1 MKIIRSFRFAI
12 KGIKDCF
19 LTQVN
24 FRIHLLLALI
34 AILVGIG
41 FHISAN
47 EWMFIVF
54 SITLVVL
61 TEMINTS
68 IEKLCDFIHTDRHPQ
83 VEIIKD
89 IAAGAVLISTLAS
102 FCTGVIIFLPKI
114 IFYIHSF

>member
-12 KGIKDCF
+12 KGLKHCF

-24 FRIHLLLALI
+24 FRIHLQLALI
-34 AILVGIG
+34 AILSAIG

-68 IEKLCDFIHTDRHPQ
+68 IEIGRAH
-83 VEIIKD
+83 V
-89 IAAGAVLISTLAS
+89 
-102 FCTGVIIFLPKI
+102 
-114 IFYIHSF
+114 